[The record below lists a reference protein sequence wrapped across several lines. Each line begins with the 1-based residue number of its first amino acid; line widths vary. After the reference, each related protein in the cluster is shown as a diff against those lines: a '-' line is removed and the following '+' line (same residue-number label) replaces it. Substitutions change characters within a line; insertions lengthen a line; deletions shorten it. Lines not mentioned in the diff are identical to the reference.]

1 MGSKLKELQHVR
13 AGWLWLCW
21 VLLMICLSAYT
32 QYTEVKIS
40 KDEGYNMCASLVI
53 RDSRK
58 KHCSVVPQLNVWMG
72 ESWNCDFI
80 IVFFKGTQI
89 MPFHHFKNGPFKPR
103 CILVC
108 GTRLCTQCHL
118 GWSIFFGQNKE
129 QSEMPGAWIW
139 YQEGTV
145 WLATKKKEA
154 WTIPGHSGEPHSTS
168 CHEDSSPLREEY
180 VKAQILSSWSET
192 LSFYSFFY
200 STNIYYLL
208 CAKHY
213 AGNERD
219 LKTKHK
225 QKTPLKPKTGHNI
238 IYNLFITKMII
249 IIK

>member
-1 MGSKLKELQHVR
+1 
-13 AGWLWLCW
+13 
-21 VLLMICLSAYT
+21 
-32 QYTEVKIS
+32 
-40 KDEGYNMCASLVI
+40 
-53 RDSRK
+53 
-58 KHCSVVPQLNVWMG
+58 
-72 ESWNCDFI
+72 
-80 IVFFKGTQI
+80 
-89 MPFHHFKNGPFKPR
+89 MPFHRFKIGPFKPP

-118 GWSIFFGQNKE
+118 GRSIFFGQNKE
-129 QSEMPGAWIW
+129 QSEMPGMWIW
-139 YQEGTV
+139 YQEGAV

-168 CHEDSSPLREEY
+168 CHEDSSPLLEEY
-180 VKAQILSSWSET
+180 VKAQLLSSWSET
-192 LSFYSFFY
+192 LSLYSFFY

-208 CAKHY
+208 CAKHR

-225 QKTPLKPKTGHNI
+225 QKTPLKPQTGHNI